1 VISADFVD
9 NPPKIG
15 LLPVAFLFRSDLSN
29 FEIAIDSVDNT
40 PKVWRYTRGIFVTR
54 WALTSASVD
63 SY

>member
-9 NPPKIG
+9 NPPKKG

-40 PKVWRYTRGIFVTR
+40 PKVWCYH
-54 WALTSASVD
+54 S
-63 SY
+63 

>member
-1 VISADFVD
+1 MISADFVD

-40 PKVWRYTRGIFVTR
+40 PKSGAITRGIICHSLGTDCC
-54 WALTSASVD
+54 WNN